1 MSSTMQEREDM
12 IEKSNKAGY
21 HLSYTMYIMEEMIDF
36 IKNTKGKTVDEQM
49 ELLKKDRWLGT
60 HYFQPHARKWLEI
73 CQQSEEVC
81 ND

>member
-12 IEKSNKAGY
+12 IEKSIKVGY

-36 IKNTKGKTVDEQM
+36 IKNNKGKSVDEKM

-60 HYFQPHARKWLEI
+60 TYFLPNARKWLE
-73 CQQSEEVC
+73 VC

>member
-12 IEKSNKAGY
+12 IEKSSKAGY
-21 HLSYTMYIMEEMIDF
+21 QLSYTMYIMEEMIDF
-36 IKNTKGKTVDEQM
+36 IKNTKGKSVDEKF

-60 HYFQPHARKWLEI
+60 EYFLPKAKQWL
-73 CQQSEEVC
+73 EVC

>member
-12 IEKSNKAGY
+12 MEKSAKAGY

-36 IKNTKGKTVDEQM
+36 IKNNEGKSIDEKM

-60 HYFQPHARKWLEI
+60 EYFLPRARQWLQV
-73 CQQSEEVC
+73 CNNEEVC
-81 ND
+81 DG